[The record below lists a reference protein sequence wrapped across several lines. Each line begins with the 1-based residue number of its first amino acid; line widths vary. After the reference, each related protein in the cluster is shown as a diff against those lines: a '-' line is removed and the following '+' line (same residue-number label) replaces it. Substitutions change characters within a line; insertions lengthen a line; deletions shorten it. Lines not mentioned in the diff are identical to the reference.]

1 MDEADGGE
9 FDAALSTMKTTERKN
24 NPAEVEKLIYS

>member
-1 MDEADGGE
+1 MQEGEGDGEE
-9 FDAALSTMKTTERKN
+9 FDAALSTVKN